1 MALADLGDL
10 CHIAGLVEEDA
21 DALGVEV
28 IGHGGADRHKDSP
41 RRPAGRPESC
51 AWPPQLAAPPPPA
64 TMSYCDGSFSPT
76 GSNGDLSKS
85 TTV

>member
-41 RRPAGRPESC
+41 RRPAGRPES
-51 AWPPQLAAPPPPA
+51 WPGYKPRRPERRPRAQAIRGPKIL
-64 TMSYCDGSFSPT
+64 MYIRIC
-76 GSNGDLSKS
+76 
-85 TTV
+85 VI